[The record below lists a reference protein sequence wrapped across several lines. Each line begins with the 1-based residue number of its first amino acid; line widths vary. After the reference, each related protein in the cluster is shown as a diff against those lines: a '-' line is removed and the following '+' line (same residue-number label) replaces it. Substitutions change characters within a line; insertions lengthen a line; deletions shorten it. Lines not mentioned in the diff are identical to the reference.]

1 MQKKKINLC
10 RFCVPPPPPPPPPPP
25 SALAGGGAQEA
36 PPRSRRTGPAP
47 APSGGCVSE
56 WEAADG
62 PGGDSPPRPASAPP
76 PPQPQAGGF
85 GGAPSKALVE
95 SSGYRERSSGSGER
109 LKGFALPD
117 PGHLA
122 RLGRGG
128 RAPGARPRFGGR
140 SPGGR
145 TRWFEKRA
153 EVEDGEREE
162 APLMEPRRSRESERK
177 GWKAAGALG
186 RLAGPL
192 SRLGR
197 SPGPV
202 FAELRRAPGTGR
214 GSVLPQS
221 LLAAPRAAPV
231 GFPGAPRCRGGA
243 GHVSAEPGGES
254 LAGGT
259 LRFTRGEHLLC
270 PVPG

>member
-1 MQKKKINLC
+1 
-10 RFCVPPPPPPPPPPP
+10 
-25 SALAGGGAQEA
+25 
-36 PPRSRRTGPAP
+36 
-47 APSGGCVSE
+47 
-56 WEAADG
+56 
-62 PGGDSPPRPASAPP
+62 
-76 PPQPQAGGF
+76 
-85 GGAPSKALVE
+85 
-95 SSGYRERSSGSGER
+95 
-109 LKGFALPD
+109 
-117 PGHLA
+117 
-122 RLGRGG
+122 
-128 RAPGARPRFGGR
+128 
-140 SPGGR
+140 
-145 TRWFEKRA
+145 
-153 EVEDGEREE
+153 
-162 APLMEPRRSRESERK
+162 MEPRRSRESERK

-192 SRLGR
+192 SRLDR

>member
-10 RFCVPPPPPPPPPPP
+10 RFCVPPPLLLLRLLPPP
-25 SALAGGGAQEA
+25 SPGAG
-36 PPRSRRTGPAP
+36 PRKPRPAP
-47 APSGGCVSE
+47 GEPARLPRR
-56 WEAADG
+56 AAG
-62 PGGDSPPRPASAPP
+62 ASANGRLRTAREGTPPPRPASAPP